1 MMIVNIM
8 MSMMTTMTMM
18 TMMTMIT
25 MMIMI
30 ITMMMST
37 MIMMIMT
44 MMTGNRPT
52 YVLLKNVRIR
62 VNVKT
67 IISKGTINASLT
79 LQFKTI
85 GTS

>member
-1 MMIVNIM
+1 MITMIVNIM
-8 MSMMTTMTMM
+8 MSMMTTM

-52 YVLLKNVRIR
+52 YVLLKNLRIR

-67 IISKGTINASLT
+67 IISKRTINVSLT
-79 LQFKTI
+79 LQFKTM